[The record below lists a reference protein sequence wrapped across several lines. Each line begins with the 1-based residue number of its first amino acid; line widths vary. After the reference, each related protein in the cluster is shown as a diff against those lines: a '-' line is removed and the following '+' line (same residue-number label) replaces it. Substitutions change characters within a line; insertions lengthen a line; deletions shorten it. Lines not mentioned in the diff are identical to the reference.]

1 MLNLIKKES
10 GFTLLEIIFSL
21 VILSIIV
28 AIAGLGIVTG
38 TKGYLFARQNAHS
51 AQKAQ
56 MALAR
61 ITREFQEL
69 YNITD
74 CSGSFVTFESS
85 TGNFT
90 IGLPENTNTIRIAT
104 GGIGQLAAGDI
115 LIDEIAANG
124 FTLTFSKDDESSWVQ
139 ETDNIDLLTDIS
151 IQIKMIRN
159 DISDGNLS
167 FSTSVHPRNVGYW

>member
-1 MLNLIKKES
+1 MLNITKNEA
-10 GFTLLEIIFSL
+10 GFTLLEIILSL

-61 ITREFQEL
+61 MTREFQEL

-74 CSGSFVTFESS
+74 CSDSSVTFESS

-90 IGLPENTNTIRIAT
+90 IGLSENTNTIRIAT

-124 FTLTFSKDDESSWVQ
+124 FTLTFFKDNETSWAQDDDIES
-139 ETDNIDLLTDIS
+139 LTDIS
-151 IQIKMIRN
+151 IEIKMIRN